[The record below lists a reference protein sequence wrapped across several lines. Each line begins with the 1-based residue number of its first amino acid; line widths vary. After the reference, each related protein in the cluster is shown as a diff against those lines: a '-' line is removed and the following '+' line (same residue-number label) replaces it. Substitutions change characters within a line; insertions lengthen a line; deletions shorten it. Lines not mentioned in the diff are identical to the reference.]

1 VCSRYFGRVHSRYTR
16 TVADLPWHGVPMSLH
31 IRVRRF
37 FCENSSCKRAI
48 FAERVPEV
56 AAYARKSDG
65 LQTHSCFDDT
75 RRTIIAICYQMLSR
89 NRIHRLRH
97 ASIENFD
104 EHFKSILECHAA
116 VPTRRAS
123 LWGRSSSASWCCL
136 TATRGIL
143 APTVG
148 SKPASEPLA
157 QL

>member
-1 VCSRYFGRVHSRYTR
+1 MKPTKTPMLSPKDLELERLVVDGRHVTLFVSTTGSGAKCPVCGRYFGRVHSRYTR

-97 ASIENFD
+97 AS
-104 EHFKSILECHAA
+104 
-116 VPTRRAS
+116 
-123 LWGRSSSASWCCL
+123 
-136 TATRGIL
+136 
-143 APTVG
+143 
-148 SKPASEPLA
+148 
-157 QL
+157 